1 MGFGVSMRNRK
12 DAEQCTLY
20 DAVLENKRKC
30 RVCVHYVCV
39 CVCVCVR
46 ERERERFYVVMGEI
60 TEVYKLKLG

>member
-1 MGFGVSMRNRK
+1 MQSSV
-12 DAEQCTLY
+12 Y

-30 RVCVHYVCV
+30 RVCVHYVCA
-39 CVCVCVR
+39 CVCVRER